1 MAYITKLDL
10 RIKNQKLITTM
21 KYLTFLSLMGIFL
34 FSMNACSLE
43 YTQEEMDS
51 ALSFKDAQFQH
62 LLNATNKEI
71 SDLEDVRDTL
81 SAEVDK
87 LTSDLNE
94 ANLENA
100 SLREDIVLLNEL
112 NAELSYTIDLLN
124 AKNLELTTA
133 LALSQENVALLEVE
147 VASLKVDVSILTAE
161 VSTLAEELEYA
172 SNVILTLRA
181 DLDLYQSYVVSLN
194 NSLSGMSSNNADL
207 QAEIDALKL
216 EVKSKVDTI
225 DQLRQRIINI
235 KARNAQKLNQLLKL
249 ADRMSTTPWQ
259 AYFALVNRIN
269 IMLGN

>member
-1 MAYITKLDL
+1 MAYISKLDL

-21 KYLTFLSLMGIFL
+21 KYLTFLTVMGIFL

-43 YTQEEMDS
+43 YTQDEMDT
-51 ALSFKDAQFQH
+51 ALDFKDRQFEH

-71 SDLEDVRDTL
+71 SDLEDVRDALT
-81 SAEVDK
+81 AKVDK
-87 LTSDLNE
+87 LTIDLNE

-133 LALSQENVALLEVE
+133 LALSQENVALLEME
-147 VASLKVDVSILTAE
+147 VASLKVDVNILTAE

-172 SNVILTLRA
+172 SNVILMLRA

-207 QAEIDALKL
+207 QAQIDALKL
-216 EVKSKVDTI
+216 EIGAKVGTI
-225 DQLRQRIINI
+225 AQLRQRIINI
-235 KARNAQKLNQLLKL
+235 KYRNNVQFNQLLTL
-249 ADRMSTTPWQ
+249 ADRMSDTPWK
-259 AYFALVNRIN
+259 AYFALVERIN

>member
-1 MAYITKLDL
+1 MAYISKLDL

-21 KYLTFLSLMGIFL
+21 KYLTFLTVMGIFL

-43 YTQEEMDS
+43 YTQDEMDS
-51 ALSFKDAQFQH
+51 ALDFKDAQFQH
-62 LLNATNKEI
+62 LLNATNEEI
-71 SDLEDVRDTL
+71 KALEDVRDALTDK
-81 SAEVDK
+81 VDK
-87 LTSDLNE
+87 LTLELNE
-94 ANLENA
+94 SNLENE

-133 LALSQENVALLEVE
+133 LALSQENVDLLEIE

-172 SNVILTLRA
+172 SNVILMLRA

-216 EVKSKVDTI
+216 KVSSKVDTI
-225 DQLRQRIINI
+225 SRLRQRIINV
-235 KARNAQKLNQLLKL
+235 KARNYNKLNQLLTL
-249 ADRMSTTPWQ
+249 ADRMSDTPWQ